1 MAFSCKGR
9 GLCPSCGAKRA
20 AELAAFL
27 VDEVVEGVGHAQ
39 WVFTI
44 PKMLR
49 VYFLHRRELLGEL
62 SRAAAETVKELLAAA
77 AGEEEGLRPG
87 IVSVVQTF
95 GDRANFHPH
104 VHALVTRGGWTGS
117 GEWLPVP
124 YVDEGSAEELFRHK
138 VLGLLRR
145 RGLLSQER
153 IELLLSWRRSG
164 FSVHNRVYAHPGD
177 GRDFEALVRYMMR
190 SPVSLTRL
198 RFTAGA
204 TEVVYARKG
213 GHDTRAPGEDER
225 VDAEDFV
232 ARVLV
237 QIPDPRRHLVRYY
250 GAYSNRA
257 RGQRRKAE
265 EKLEAHDSSVSSHD
279 PLPTP
284 PERADLRRRWANL
297 IRRVYEVDPLVCP
310 RCGAE
315 MRVVGFITEP
325 KVITRIL
332 DHIRKRDRV
341 SRPPPRTQPAVAHI
355 A

>member
-1 MAFSCKGR
+1 MA
-9 GLCPSCGAKRA
+9 
-20 AELAAFL
+20 
-27 VDEVVEGVGHAQ
+27 
-39 WVFTI
+39 
-44 PKMLR
+44 
-49 VYFLHRRELLGEL
+49 
-62 SRAAAETVKELLAAA
+62 AAAE
-77 AGEEEGLRPG
+77 EEEGFRSG

-104 VHALVTRGGWTGS
+104 VHALVTRGGWTAS
-117 GEWLPVP
+117 GEWVPVP
-124 YVDEGSAEELFRHK
+124 YVDERAAEELFRHK
-138 VLGLLRR
+138 VLALLRG
-145 RGLLSQER
+145 RGLLSPER

-164 FSVHNRVYAHPGD
+164 FSVHNRAFAHPGD

-190 SPVSLTRL
+190 SPVSLARL
-198 RFTAGA
+198 RFTRGA
-204 TEVVYARKG
+204 KEVVYARKG
-213 GHDTRAPGEDER
+213 GHDATEPGEDDR
-225 VDAEDFV
+225 VDAEEFV

-237 QIPDPRRHLVRYY
+237 QIPDPRRHVVRYY

-265 EKLEAHDSSVSSHD
+265 SRLEGNGSGEAEEPV
-279 PLPTP
+279 PPP
-284 PERADLRRRWANL
+284 PERAALRRRWANL

-315 MRVVGFITEP
+315 MRVIGFITET

-341 SRPPPRTQPAVAHI
+341 SRSPPPPQSAVAHI

>member
-1 MAFSCKGR
+1 M
-9 GLCPSCGAKRA
+9 
-20 AELAAFL
+20 
-27 VDEVVEGVGHAQ
+27 
-39 WVFTI
+39 
-44 PKMLR
+44 
-49 VYFLHRRELLGEL
+49 
-62 SRAAAETVKELLAAA
+62 
-77 AGEEEGLRPG
+77 RPG

-198 RFTAGA
+198 HFTSGA

-284 PERADLRRRWANL
+284 PERAALRRRWANL

-341 SRPPPRTQPAVAHI
+341 SRPPPRPQPAVAHI